1 MTTHAR
7 TSPDARRRRLRLWL
21 LVGFSPI
28 ALAGL
33 VIVAKILTMYAFA
46 HQAVTAHVEKDPA
59 GTVAAAQGQE
69 PLNLFQRHLA
79 PYNVGVGLAS
89 SDRLEEARA
98 KFEEA
103 LPLAS
108 GLDVCPVQINLALVV
123 ELMGDAARSEAP
135 EDAAELYEEALE
147 INLDTPEACRSEEA
161 DAQSPD
167 PERPNEVT
175 LDDQQER
182 LKKKQQEQQQ
192 QQNDD
197 QQDQDD
203 PQQDD
208 SQDEQ
213 SEKEKQEQQDKL
225 DDIEEKLQK
234 GEQEREKNDDE
245 GDENGGFGSD
255 QPW

>member
-1 MTTHAR
+1 MTANAR
-7 TSPDARRRRLRLWL
+7 TPRGEGRRRLRFWL

-46 HQAVTAHVEKDPA
+46 HQAVASHVATDPA
-59 GTVAAAQGQE
+59 GTVAAAEGQE
-69 PLNLFQRHLA
+69 PLNLFERHLA
-79 PYNVGVGLAS
+79 PYNVGVGLAT
-89 SDRLEEARA
+89 SDRLADSRA

-108 GLDVCPVQINLALVV
+108 GLDACPVHINLALVV
-123 ELMGDAARSEAP
+123 ELMGDEAKTEDPESAAG
-135 EDAAELYEEALE
+135 LYEEALE
-147 INLDTPEACRSEEA
+147 LNLDTPEECRSEEA

-167 PERPNEVT
+167 PERPNEQT

-192 QQNDD
+192 ND

-203 PQQDD
+203 Q
-208 SQDEQ
+208 QDEQ
-213 SEKEKQEQQDKL
+213 DQQTEQEKQEQQDKL
-225 DDIEEKLQK
+225 DDIEEKLQQ
-234 GEQEREKNDDE
+234 GEQEREKNDDS
-245 GDENGGFGSD
+245 GDENGGYGSD